1 MTILPWLSSDG
12 KKILAARVLRTFAYG
27 SLSVVLAVYL
37 AALGLDPIQIGA
49 VFTAALVGSAVMT
62 VGWSLVADRYGRRR
76 TAMTMAVLM
85 LLGGLLLA
93 AGQGFA
99 FVLAAV
105 LTGTVSV
112 TNSEVGIFQTIEQAV
127 LPQTAPDSRRTW
139 LFSLYN
145 LVASVALA
153 AGALFAASVG
163 LFRSL
168 GLEGADAYRP
178 LFLLYALVGLAQI
191 ALFAWLSDG
200 VERAKVEGERRFIGI
215 HRSAGTVAKLSGLFA
230 LDAFAGGLVANALVA
245 YWFVLRWGFDVGQL
259 AGVFSAVSLVQAA
272 SFLAAGWLAHRIGLL
287 NTMVFTHL
295 PSNLLLALVPIAPT
309 APLAVA
315 VLTLRTSM
323 SQMDVPTRQSYVMAI
338 VDPDERTATAGI
350 TNVARMAG
358 TAVSPT
364 LTGIAFASAALG
376 APFVV
381 AGALKIAYDLSMWL
395 TFRAVRPPEEAAR
408 AGAGKAAS
416 DGVAG
421 RVP

>member
-1 MTILPWLSSDG
+1 M
-12 KKILAARVLRTFAYG
+12 
-27 SLSVVLAVYL
+27 
-37 AALGLDPIQIGA
+37 
-49 VFTAALVGSAVMT
+49 
-62 VGWSLVADRYGRRR
+62 
-76 TAMTMAVLM
+76 
-85 LLGGLLLA
+85 
-93 AGQGFA
+93 
-99 FVLAAV
+99 
-105 LTGTVSV
+105 SV

-153 AGALFAASVG
+153 AGPLFAASVG

-178 LFLLYALVGLAQI
+178 LFVLYALVGVLVRA
-191 ALFAWLSDG
+191 AL
-200 VERAKVEGERRFIGI
+200 
-215 HRSAGTVAKLSGLFA
+215 
-230 LDAFAGGLVANALVA
+230 
-245 YWFVLRWGFDVGQL
+245 GFDVGQL

-295 PSNLLLALVPIAPT
+295 PSNVLLALVPFAPS

-315 VLTLRTSM
+315 LIFLRTSM

-338 VDPDERTATAGI
+338 VDPGERTATAGI

-376 APFVV
+376 APFVA
-381 AGALKIAYDLSMWL
+381 AGVLKIAYDLSMWR
-395 TFRAVRPPEEAAR
+395 TFRGVRPPEEIATKSVLRAR
-408 AGAGKAAS
+408 RHAS
-416 DGVAG
+416 SGDKS
-421 RVP
+421 P

>member
-1 MTILPWLSSDG
+1 VTVLPWLSADG
-12 KKILAARVLRTFAYG
+12 KKILVARVLRTFAYG
-27 SLSVVLAVYL
+27 YLSVVLAVDL
-37 AALGLDPIQIGA
+37 AALGLDPVQIGGI
-49 VFTAALVGSAVMT
+49 FTAALIGSAVMT
-62 VGWSLVADRYGRRR
+62 VAWSLVADRYGRRR
-76 TAMTMAVLM
+76 TAMTMAALM

-93 AGQGFA
+93 AGQGFTLL
-99 FVLAAV
+99 LAAT

-112 TNSEVGIFQTIEQAV
+112 TNSEVGIFQTIEQAI

-153 AGALFAASVG
+153 AGSLFAASVA

-168 GLEGADAYRP
+168 GLAGADAYRP
-178 LFLLYALVGLAQI
+178 LFVLYALVGVAQI
-191 ALFAWLSDG
+191 ALFAWLSDR
-200 VERAKVEGERRFIGI
+200 VERAKVEGGRRFIGI
-215 HRSAGTVAKLSGLFA
+215 HRSAGTVAKLSALFG
-230 LDAFAGGLVANALVA
+230 LDAFAGGLIANSLVA

-259 AGVFSAVSLVQAA
+259 AGVFFAVSLLQAL

-295 PSNLLLALVPIAPT
+295 PSNALLVLVPLAPS
-309 APLAVA
+309 APLAA
-315 VLTLRTSM
+315 AALLLRSSL

-350 TNVARMAG
+350 TNVARMAA

-376 APFVV
+376 LPFVA
-381 AGALKIAYDLSMWL
+381 AGALKIAYDSMIWL
-395 TFRAVRPPEEAAR
+395 TFRRVRPPEELAR
-408 AGAGKAAS
+408 
-416 DGVAG
+416 
-421 RVP
+421 RTNRI